1 MDALTKPA
9 AYNMSRHVVVLAFGV
24 GYTIRVMC
32 NEVEISRPKLTA
44 IGRLG

>member
-24 GYTIRVMC
+24 GYRIRVMFTG
-32 NEVEISRPKLTA
+32 VEISWPKLAA